1 VSTISIVDFA
11 AVEIELEHA
20 DPDRC
25 RTECGSLGHQA
36 MSPE

>member
-1 VSTISIVDFA
+1 VSTISIVDFGA
-11 AVEIELEHA
+11 AEIELEHT

-25 RTECGSLGHQA
+25 RTKCGSLGHQA